1 MSTGNTTIDEYTFPS
16 EHDHADHS
24 CGHDDH
30 SHVGAEHS
38 HIDAEHSNADA
49 EHSHSDAQYS
59 HADAEQNHGHAHHVH
74 SDAEKKAVQ
83 NRLSRA
89 IGHLNKVKSMVDED
103 ADCSEVLI
111 QLAAVRNAINNTGKL
126 VLKNHMNHCIVH
138 AIEDGDTETIEALN
152 HAIDQFMK

>member
-1 MSTGNTTIDEYTFPS
+1 MATPLHNQEHTHERINEHTYELTH
-16 EHDHADHS
+16 EHTHEHAHDHMN
-24 CGHDDH
+24 
-30 SHVGAEHS
+30 EHT
-38 HIDAEHSNADA
+38 HE
-49 EHSHSDAQYS
+49 
-59 HADAEQNHGHAHHVH
+59 HAHHHIH
-74 SDAEKKAVQ
+74 SDDEKRAVQ

-89 IGHLNKVKSMVDED
+89 IGHLNKVKSMIDED

-138 AIEDGDTETIEALN
+138 AIEDGDTETIAALN

>member
-24 CGHDDH
+24 CWHDDH

-38 HIDAEHSNADA
+38 HADA
-49 EHSHSDAQYS
+49 EHS
-59 HADAEQNHGHAHHVH
+59 HGHAHHVH

>member
-1 MSTGNTTIDEYTFPS
+1 MNT
-16 EHDHADHS
+16 H
-24 CGHDDH
+24 
-30 SHVGAEHS
+30 EHS
-38 HIDAEHSNADA
+38 HPHTQSVP
-49 EHSHSDAQYS
+49 HSHPHDSGTVQAHESDHTHTQP
-59 HADAEQNHGHAHHVH
+59 HPHHHTH
-74 SDAEKKAVQ
+74 SDEEKKAIQ

-89 IGHLNKVKSMVDED
+89 IGHLNKVKSMVEND

-111 QLAAVRNAINNTGKL
+111 QLAAVRNAINNTGKV

>member
-1 MSTGNTTIDEYTFPS
+1 MIREGDRMSNYEHTHTS
-16 EHDHADHS
+16 EHTDTHAQESMHAHTHAQAHEHPHAHGQELS
-24 CGHDDH
+24 LH
-30 SHVGAEHS
+30 SHEHQ
-38 HIDAEHSNADA
+38 HH
-49 EHSHSDAQYS
+49 HTHSD
-59 HADAEQNHGHAHHVH
+59 E
-74 SDAEKKAVQ
+74 EKKAIQ

-89 IGHLNKVKSMVDED
+89 IGHLNKVKSMVEND

-111 QLAAVRNAINNTGKL
+111 QLAAVRNAINNTGKV

>member
-1 MSTGNTTIDEYTFPS
+1 MST
-16 EHDHADHS
+16 H
-24 CGHDDH
+24 
-30 SHVGAEHS
+30 EHS
-38 HIDAEHSNADA
+38 HPHTHESG
-49 EHSHSDAQYS
+49 HSHPHDSDAVRTHEYDLS
-59 HADAEQNHGHAHHVH
+59 HASLHPHHHTH
-74 SDAEKKAVQ
+74 SDEEKKAIQ

-89 IGHLNKVKSMVDED
+89 IGHLNKVKSMVEND

-111 QLAAVRNAINNTGKL
+111 QLAAVRNAINNTGKV

>member
-38 HIDAEHSNADA
+38 HADA
-49 EHSHSDAQYS
+49 EHS
-59 HADAEQNHGHAHHVH
+59 HGHAHHVH